1 MFKKLN
7 KVVFGIIHRFSSAT
21 FRLFGFDN
29 YAWCATSFVV
39 AGVTSLFLYNEAMKL
54 AAAEKDPEIAQMRQ
68 SSALFGVIVM
78 VFLAGVVLYFR
89 KDIRKV
95 ATKHY
100 DLGNQVSLGFSLFGW
115 GFVAVYA
122 LSLSFSYWPGNLDML
137 IFGIGVMFL
146 LSEPPP
152 MEERMNRAFRK

>member
-68 SSALFGVIVM
+68 SNAVGFYAISSIGAALFALAAVMKSRNAAHADIFYLILSGTGYDKRLARYGPGV
-78 VFLAGVVLYFR
+78 
-89 KDIRKV
+89 
-95 ATKHY
+95 
-100 DLGNQVSLGFSLFGW
+100 
-115 GFVAVYA
+115 
-122 LSLSFSYWPGNLDML
+122 
-137 IFGIGVMFL
+137 
-146 LSEPPP
+146 
-152 MEERMNRAFRK
+152 